1 MATKLTD
8 HFALEEFTVS
18 ETADELH
25 LDNTPTA
32 EHRAHLQILAEA
44 METVRAL
51 FDVPIHVTSAYRSPA
66 VNAAVGGVPGG
77 DHPLGFACDFHV
89 AGRSDFVVAQRIRD
103 SDLEWD
109 QLIWERGRCVHFS
122 VNPRMRQQV
131 LSQHGG
137 PGTQVTQGI
146 A

>member
-1 MATKLTD
+1 MKKLTE

-18 ETADELH
+18 ETADELG
-25 LDNTPTA
+25 LDNTPTE
-32 EHRAHLQILAEA
+32 EHEHHLQALAEA
-44 METVRAL
+44 MEKVRAL
-51 FDVPIHVTSAYRSPA
+51 FNSAITITSGYRSPEVNKA
-66 VNAAVGGVPGG
+66 VHGVANG

-89 AGRSDFVVAQRIRD
+89 SGISDFNAAKRIRD
-103 SDLEWD
+103 SNLTWD

-122 VNPRMRQQV
+122 IHPRMRRQV

-137 PGTQVTQGI
+137 PGTPTTPNI